1 MELDRVPKSSKVR
14 LLVMMGVLLAI
25 IVGLFFRIGYIQ
37 IKRGDYLQDKADKL
51 HNRERTLEA
60 KRGDI
65 VDANGVVL
73 ATSASIN
80 RISVI
85 HNQIDDAEG
94 TARILA
100 QELGLNYDE
109 VLEKIQKRVALQVI
123 QDKVDTETANRIRAY
138 ELPGVMIDENFQRY
152 YPYGSLAAQ
161 TIGFVGSD
169 SQGIIGLE
177 VKYDQ
182 YLQGIDGQIQ
192 TLTDAKGREVEGVGE
207 QKVAPVEGNTLQLSL
222 DVTMQEYAEQLLER
236 VLKQKNAKKG
246 AFIVMNPQNGEI
258 YAMANYP
265 NFDLNDPF
273 TINDEALAEQWDT
286 FSQETQMD
294 YLNQMWRN
302 FCINDTYEPGSTFKI
317 ITASAALQEKVVSL
331 DDTFTCTG
339 SLTVADR
346 RIRCAKTTGHGTQTF
361 VQGVQ
366 NSCNPVF
373 MTLAARLGADR
384 FYQYLK
390 LFQFDQKTGI
400 DVPGEAIGIMHK
412 LENVGPVELATMGFG
427 QSIAITPMQLMRAAS
442 AAVNGG
448 NLITPHFGVNILDS
462 EGTVLK
468 KLEFETEEG
477 VISEDVSATMREVLG
492 TVVSE
497 GGGRKAYIPGYQI
510 GGKTA
515 TSQKLPRSSKK
526 YISSF
531 LGFAPVS
538 DPQVMALLLVD
549 EPEGIYYGG
558 TVCAPIVREYF
569 ENILPYLGIEPN
581 YTEEELSGDDVGTF
595 TVPGLLG
602 KSYSEAKTLASE
614 MGFEL
619 DVLGEGE
626 IVMEQYPGEG
636 EEINKD
642 AKVVIY
648 LE

>member
-1 MELDRVPKSSKVR
+1 
-14 LLVMMGVLLAI
+14 
-25 IVGLFFRIGYIQ
+25 
-37 IKRGDYLQDKADKL
+37 
-51 HNRERTLEA
+51 
-60 KRGDI
+60 
-65 VDANGVVL
+65 
-73 ATSASIN
+73 
-80 RISVI
+80 
-85 HNQIDDAEG
+85 
-94 TARILA
+94 
-100 QELGLNYDE
+100 
-109 VLEKIQKRVALQVI
+109 
-123 QDKVDTETANRIRAY
+123 
-138 ELPGVMIDENFQRY
+138 
-152 YPYGSLAAQ
+152 
-161 TIGFVGSD
+161 
-169 SQGIIGLE
+169 
-177 VKYDQ
+177 
-182 YLQGIDGQIQ
+182 
-192 TLTDAKGREVEGVGE
+192 
-207 QKVAPVEGNTLQLSL
+207 
-222 DVTMQEYAEQLLER
+222 
-236 VLKQKNAKKG
+236 
-246 AFIVMNPQNGEI
+246 
-258 YAMANYP
+258 
-265 NFDLNDPF
+265 
-273 TINDEALAEQWDT
+273 
-286 FSQETQMD
+286 
-294 YLNQMWRN
+294 
-302 FCINDTYEPGSTFKI
+302 
-317 ITASAALQEKVVSL
+317 
-331 DDTFTCTG
+331 
-339 SLTVADR
+339 
-346 RIRCAKTTGHGTQTF
+346 
-361 VQGVQ
+361 
-366 NSCNPVF
+366 
-373 MTLAARLGADR
+373 
-384 FYQYLK
+384 
-390 LFQFDQKTGI
+390 
-400 DVPGEAIGIMHK
+400 
-412 LENVGPVELATMGFG
+412 
-427 QSIAITPMQLMRAAS
+427 
-442 AAVNGG
+442 
-448 NLITPHFGVNILDS
+448 ILDS

>member
-109 VLEKIQKRVALQVI
+109 VLEKVQKRVALQVI

-138 ELPGVMIDENFQRY
+138 EMPGVMIDENFQRY

-448 NLITPHFGVNILDS
+448 NLVTPHFGVNILDS
-462 EGTVLK
+462 EGNVLK
-468 KLEFETEEG
+468 ELEFETEEG
-477 VISEDVSATMREVLG
+477 VISADVSATMREVLG

-497 GGGRKAYIPGYQI
+497 GGGKKAYIPGYQI

>member
-1 MELDRVPKSSKVR
+1 
-14 LLVMMGVLLAI
+14 MMGVLLAI

>member
-73 ATSASIN
+73 ATASIN

>member
-273 TINDEALAEQWDT
+273 TINNEALAEQWDT

>member
-1 MELDRVPKSSKVR
+1 
-14 LLVMMGVLLAI
+14 
-25 IVGLFFRIGYIQ
+25 
-37 IKRGDYLQDKADKL
+37 
-51 HNRERTLEA
+51 
-60 KRGDI
+60 
-65 VDANGVVL
+65 
-73 ATSASIN
+73 
-80 RISVI
+80 
-85 HNQIDDAEG
+85 
-94 TARILA
+94 
-100 QELGLNYDE
+100 
-109 VLEKIQKRVALQVI
+109 
-123 QDKVDTETANRIRAY
+123 
-138 ELPGVMIDENFQRY
+138 MIDENFQRY

>member
-246 AFIVMNPQNGEI
+246 AFIVMNPPNGEI

-384 FYQYLK
+384 FYQYL
-390 LFQFDQKTGI
+390 TS
-400 DVPGEAIGIMHK
+400 PAR
-412 LENVGPVELATMGFG
+412 P
-427 QSIAITPMQLMRAAS
+427 
-442 AAVNGG
+442 
-448 NLITPHFGVNILDS
+448 S
-462 EGTVLK
+462 E
-468 KLEFETEEG
+468 
-477 VISEDVSATMREVLG
+477 SC
-492 TVVSE
+492 
-497 GGGRKAYIPGYQI
+497 
-510 GGKTA
+510 
-515 TSQKLPRSSKK
+515 TSLR
-526 YISSF
+526 
-531 LGFAPVS
+531 
-538 DPQVMALLLVD
+538 M
-549 EPEGIYYGG
+549 
-558 TVCAPIVREYF
+558 
-569 ENILPYLGIEPN
+569 
-581 YTEEELSGDDVGTF
+581 
-595 TVPGLLG
+595 
-602 KSYSEAKTLASE
+602 
-614 MGFEL
+614 
-619 DVLGEGE
+619 
-626 IVMEQYPGEG
+626 
-636 EEINKD
+636 
-642 AKVVIY
+642 
-648 LE
+648 

>member
-1 MELDRVPKSSKVR
+1 
-14 LLVMMGVLLAI
+14 MMGILLAI

-100 QELGLNYDE
+100 QELELNYDE
-109 VLEKIQKRVALQVI
+109 VLEKVQKRVALQVI

-138 ELPGVMIDENFQRY
+138 EMPGVMIDENFQRY

-246 AFIVMNPQNGEI
+246 AFIVMNPQNGKI

-339 SLTVADR
+339 GLTVADR

-373 MTLAARLGADR
+373 MTLAGRLGADR

-468 KLEFETEEG
+468 ELEFETEEG
-477 VISEDVSATMREVLG
+477 VISEDISATMREVLG

-581 YTEEELSGDDVGTF
+581 YTEEELSGDDTGTF

-602 KSYSEAKTLASE
+602 KSYTEAKTLASE

-626 IVMEQYPGEG
+626 IVMEQYPEEG